1 MSDSATE
8 LQDNNNQPQQENES
22 GKMSF
27 LEHLDELRKRLVH
40 IAAYIALG
48 FGACAFFSKQIYDFL
63 AVPVTSALPPGSQLV
78 FLRLTEPFLMY
89 MKVAFIAGIFLTIP
103 FTLYEVWK
111 FIAPG
116 LYRREKRYVV
126 PFLVTSILLFV
137 SGGAFCYYVILPTTC
152 KVLIKLGS
160 SFTPNIT
167 IIDYFDMANMM
178 ILGFGIVFEMP
189 VLAAF
194 LSIFGLVSAS
204 FLWNKLRYA
213 VLIIVILAAILSPTG
228 DPINLMIWSGPMV
241 LLYLVSIGVAAIFGW
256 KRKKKGL
263 V

>member
-8 LQDNNNQPQQENES
+8 LQDDKNQPEPENES

-40 IAAYIALG
+40 IAAYLAIG
-48 FGACAFFSKQIYDFL
+48 FLACWFFHKQIYNFL
-63 AVPVTSALPPGSQLV
+63 AVPVNKALPPGSKLI
-78 FLRLTEPFLMY
+78 FLKLTEPFLMY

-116 LYRREKRYVV
+116 LYRKEKRYVI
-126 PFLVTSILLFV
+126 PFLLASMILFTF
-137 SGGAFCYYVILPTTC
+137 GGAFCYYIVLPPACKIL
-152 KVLIKLGS
+152 IDFGD

-167 IIDYFDMANMM
+167 INDYFDMANMM
-178 ILGFGIVFEMP
+178 ILGFGLIFEMP
-189 VLAAF
+189 VIAGF
-194 LSIFGLVSAS
+194 LSIFGLITAS
-204 FLWNKLRYA
+204 FLWKKIQYA
-213 VLIIVILAAILSPTG
+213 IVVIVILAAVISPTQ
-228 DPINLMIWSGPMV
+228 DAINLVLWSAPMI
-241 LLYLVSIGVAAIFGW
+241 LLYLVSIGVAALFGW
-256 KRKKKGL
+256 NRKRKGL